1 MDKKNNQNKNAK
13 STLLTSDIHPLELEK
28 FLQAKRLNLGQY
40 SVKEVFILLEFREL
54 RGPNY

>member
-13 STLLTSDIHPLELEK
+13 STFLTSDIHPLELEK
-28 FLQAKRLNLGQY
+28 FLQAKRLNLDQF